1 MIHTGALLGEKCG
14 VYTRKEKNRNI
25 HAREVVKTRHFQQL
39 PYSLYSDRFSRN
51 CFISQLS
58 DRSIGGGY

>member
-25 HAREVVKTRHFQQL
+25 HAREVAKTWVFQQL
-39 PYSLYSDRFSRN
+39 PILGIPIGLVGIALYPSF
-51 CFISQLS
+51 
-58 DRSIGGGY
+58 SIGI